1 MRRTLFLALSAA
13 FLTVSAQA
21 DTPTRDRLSRYFEG
35 WFSVCPGTS
44 ISVEEAP
51 DFVIPGY
58 AAYRVERKCGAKN
71 RNELSIALVDPARD
85 AVFVG
90 EVFYSSDRH
99 NQPFVAA
106 SDLPVIETA
115 LQDAFG
121 LPVSVKVETGM
132 RGSLIPIRV
141 SVREAP
147 NAVAASAGFVS
158 QDGAA
163 LLLGEFHPLAVAPEL
178 WREQLLSAS
187 PGARSAKGSSPVTA
201 FIDFQ
206 CEKCRVRTP
215 QVRDF
220 LKSHGG
226 TLEVRFLPLVKV
238 HNWAFAAAE
247 SAAALSAVSPALYTK
262 YEEAIF
268 PRAGS
273 MTEKAARELAID
285 VAEAA
290 GVREAFDAGL
300 SSGRARDRV
309 VGDIEL
315 AMRLQLNGTPV
326 FFYRGAYLT
335 SEPSLAES
343 YIQSRMGGPSGT
355 ADKGVPR

>member
-1 MRRTLFLALSAA
+1 MKKTLFLALFAA
-13 FLTVSAQA
+13 LLTVSARA
-21 DTPTRDRLSRYFEG
+21 DAPTRDRLSRYFEG
-35 WFSVCPGTS
+35 WYSVCPGTS

-58 AAYRVERKCGAKN
+58 AAYRVERTCGAKN

-99 NQPFVAA
+99 NQPFAAA
-106 SDLPVIETA
+106 SDLPVIESA
-115 LQDAFG
+115 LQEAFG
-121 LPVSVKVETGM
+121 LPVSVKVEAGT

-141 SVREAP
+141 SIREAP
-147 NAVAASAGFVS
+147 NATATSAGFVS

-163 LLLGEFHPLAVAPEL
+163 LLLGEFHPFAVAPEL
-178 WREQLLSAS
+178 WREQLLAAS
-187 PGARSAKGSSPVTA
+187 PGVPHAKGGSPVTA

-226 TLEVRFLPLVKV
+226 TLEIHFLPLVKV

-247 SAAALSAVSPALYTK
+247 SAAALSAASPALYTK

-273 MTEKAARELAID
+273 MTEKAARELAVD
-285 VAEAA
+285 LAEAA
-290 GVREAFDAGL
+290 GVREGFDAEL

-309 VGDIEL
+309 IRDIEL

-335 SEPSLAES
+335 SEPNLAES
-343 YIQSRMGGPSGT
+343 YIQSRMGGPPGSPG
-355 ADKGVPR
+355 KSVPR